1 MKSTVTLPIFRNKN
15 TIIQWLLSNVS
26 QKRLIPVPLL
36 KIGSGVLMV
45 VAIFRLNWSPLEE
58 EFCIKIKGNTPTY
71 EPTFMEFPFTNLL
84 YNCL

>member
-26 QKRLIPVPLL
+26 QKRLIPVPLWN
-36 KIGSGVLMV
+36 IGSGVLMV

-71 EPTFMEFPFTNLL
+71 ELTFMEFPFTNLL
-84 YNCL
+84 NNCL